1 MIRAVNR
8 IGDRL
13 LGRMLPKTTARAE
26 ACWWT
31 STGIHCCIYAGK
43 TYCR

>member
-13 LGRMLPKTTARAE
+13 LSRMLPKTTARAE